1 MALPT
6 GKKIIQLIKKT
17 KPSEILRILWPSLG
31 SNQGLADYEKRTIR
45 FHLLSFRNKA
55 FDFIA
60 VTALNFY
67 FWFQTFSQKST
78 TCCTYVV
85 LKKPKL

>member
-1 MALPT
+1 M
-6 GKKIIQLIKKT
+6 
-17 KPSEILRILWPSLG
+17 WPSLG
-31 SNQGLADYEKRTIR
+31 SNQGLADYEKLTIL

-60 VTALNFY
+60 VTALDFY